1 MVKASSFLLRP
12 SFLFP
17 ARLIF
22 PTEKH
27 DLVFVPSYKWVKDIP
42 AQGKKTECRK
52 RKGDFRMSSHE
63 PRKVY
68 SIEKTM
74 KKQAEGKP
82 DAVLGDLPS
91 SGNAFEIVEALAAI
105 RADIEDIKQVTG
117 AGSPNGGLSAEEG
130 ADLELR
136 IELAQMV
143 KSIAKAKTELAQ
155 IRHPHADD
163 DRIVEASGELDAIVM
178 ATEGATNDILE
189 ATESIE
195 KEITHIAALAH
206 EDEDILTSSDKIAS
220 HLTRIMEAC
229 NFQDITG
236 QRINKVVTTM
246 QFIEERIRAMI
257 DIWGIQA
264 FEELPL
270 PQKSGEE
277 ADPDADLLSG
287 PQQEGAGITQDEID
301 KLFD

>member
-1 MVKASSFLLRP
+1 M
-12 SFLFP
+12 
-17 ARLIF
+17 
-22 PTEKH
+22 
-27 DLVFVPSYKWVKDIP
+27 PSY
-42 AQGKKTECRK
+42 
-52 RKGDFRMSSHE
+52 E

-68 SIEKTM
+68 SIEKSM
-74 KKQAEGKP
+74 KKQAEGYP
-82 DAVLGDLPS
+82 
-91 SGNAFEIVEALAAI
+91 EITTGEMASPGGIIEIMEALTAL
-105 RADIEDIKQVTG
+105 RAEVADIKQMTG
-117 AGSPNGGLSAEEG
+117 TADQQDKGNLAHPDEDG
-130 ADLELR
+130 ADLHLR

-155 IRHPHADD
+155 IRHPHAED

-178 ATEGATNDILE
+178 ATESATNDILE

-206 EDEDILTSSDKIAS
+206 EDEDILTCSDKIAS
-220 HLTRIMEAC
+220 HLTRIMESC

-270 PQKSGEE
+270 PQARGDD
-277 ADPDADLLSG
+277 ADPDAALLAG

>member
-1 MVKASSFLLRP
+1 MP
-12 SFLFP
+12 
-17 ARLIF
+17 
-22 PTEKH
+22 
-27 DLVFVPSYKWVKDIP
+27 
-42 AQGKKTECRK
+42 
-52 RKGDFRMSSHE
+52 SHE

-74 KKQAEGKP
+74 KKQAEGMLDP
-82 DAVLGDLPS
+82 GVSNSAATAGGFD
-91 SGNAFEIVEALAAI
+91 IMEALAAI
-105 RADIEDIKQVTG
+105 RADVADLKQMASGGGGAESLAMPLDATG
-117 AGSPNGGLSAEEG
+117 D

-178 ATEGATNDILE
+178 ATESATNDILE

-195 KEITHIAALAH
+195 KELTHVAALAH

-264 FEELPL
+264 FAELPL
-270 PQKSGEE
+270 PQQADGEP
-277 ADPDADLLSG
+277 DPDADLLAG
-287 PQQEGAGITQDEID
+287 PQMEGAGITQDEID